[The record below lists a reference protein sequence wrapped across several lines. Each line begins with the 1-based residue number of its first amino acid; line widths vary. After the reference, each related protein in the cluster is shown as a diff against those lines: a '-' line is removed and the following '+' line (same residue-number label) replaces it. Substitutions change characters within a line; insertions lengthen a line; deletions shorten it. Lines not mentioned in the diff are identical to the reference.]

1 MPFCDG
7 SFAHERFAQGF
18 VVEHD
23 APRIIPLNCLQET
36 PRMALPPA
44 NPPVSSIP
52 PSPAAL
58 QGVRVIEMGQ
68 LIAGP
73 FCGKTLGEFGADVI
87 KIEAPETGDPLRNW
101 RLIKEGTSVWWQVQS
116 RNKRS
121 VALDLRQKEGQD
133 IARQLISEADVL
145 VENFRPGTLEGWGMS
160 PEELHALNPGLVML
174 RISGYGQTGPYRDL
188 PGFGAIGEA
197 MGGLR
202 HLTGEPG
209 RVPVRVGVSI
219 GDTLAALHGT
229 IGVLTALYHRKVNGG
244 KGQVIDVA
252 LHEAV
257 FNVMESLISEYSAFG
272 VVREAAGS
280 ALPGIAPSNAYPCTD
295 GWVLVAG
302 NGDSIFKRLM
312 DAIGRPDLGAA
323 PDLANNTGRVA
334 RVEEIDAAIGAWSA
348 HRTVQQVL
356 DALGA
361 ARVPAGKVYTA
372 KDIAEDPH
380 YRARDMLLT
389 QETRD
394 GYSVE
399 VPGIV
404 PKLSATPGTIR
415 SSAPHLGDDTD
426 AVLAEM
432 GLTAEQ
438 IALLRSKGVVQ

>member
-1 MPFCDG
+1 MESSQ
-7 SFAHERFAQGF
+7 SFS
-18 VVEHD
+18 
-23 APRIIPLNCLQET
+23 APPHGI
-36 PRMALPPA
+36 
-44 NPPVSSIP
+44 
-52 PSPAAL
+52 SPAAL
-58 QGVRVIEMGQ
+58 AGVRVVEMGQ

-121 VALDLRQKEGQD
+121 VALDLRQKEGQA
-133 IARQLISEADVL
+133 IARQLIAEADVL
-145 VENFRPGTLEGWGMS
+145 IENFRPGTLEGWGMS
-160 PEELHALNPGLVML
+160 PQELHQLNPGLVML

-244 KGQVIDVA
+244 QGQVIDVA

-257 FNVMESLISEYSAFG
+257 FNVMESLIPEYSAFG

-280 ALPGIAPSNAYPCTD
+280 ALPGIAPSNAYPCQD

-312 DAIGRPDLGAA
+312 DTIGRPDLGAA
-323 PDLANNTGRVA
+323 PDLADNAGRVA
-334 RVEEIDAAIGAWSA
+334 RVEEIDTAIGAWSA
-348 HRTVQQVL
+348 QRTVQQVL
-356 DALGA
+356 DALGN

-380 YRARDMLLT
+380 YRARDMLLSQT
-389 QETRD
+389 TRD
-394 GYSVE
+394 GYTVQ

-426 AVLAEM
+426 AVLAEA
-432 GLTAEQ
+432 GLSDKQ
-438 IALLRSKGVVQ
+438 IALLRSKGVIQ